1 MNRFNAKV
9 GLGAAI
15 LSIMSATPAYAES
28 AGAAD
33 AAPGD
38 EIIVTAQFREQD
50 VQSAPL
56 AITVVPGELIAARG
70 QTSISQIAYQAP
82 NVTLKP
88 QGQSYGPSL
97 GASIR
102 GVGQFDFNP
111 ALEPGVGIYV
121 DDVYYATLT
130 GSILDLLDLERV
142 EILRG
147 PQGTLAGKNSI
158 GGAVKLYSIKPQN
171 ENSGRVRLGYG
182 SRDRVDVRGMINL
195 ALTPDLAIR
204 IAGVSKTQGGYVKRL
219 DYGCVFPG
227 SGIPPTGRARKGC
240 LLARD
245 GNVDYQG
252 VRGQLRYAPSADLE
266 INLAA
271 DYSNDSRH
279 TPGSV
284 LTFFNYTGA
293 GDINPYPVP
302 VTYSQFLCGKYCNYA
317 TYEILPDGGRP
328 GAAFPDK
335 ASFKGYGFSGHV
347 DWKAGDHLTIQSIT
361 AYRHYHA
368 LFTNDDDVSPLSH
381 SLGLSDLRFHSFSQE
396 LRAIGTI
403 GAFDYAAGGFYMDQ
417 KSVYATQQILR
428 YASPPGVLVYGDD
441 PVKASTKALFG
452 HLTWHAT
459 DRLSVMGGLR
469 YTDEKK
475 TYAFIRKNP
484 DGTPNSAVDGVVG
497 RYDGPTSDRIDY
509 RAAVQFDVTDEV
521 MTYAQYSTGF
531 KGGGVSPRPFAPLQ
545 VRSFGPEKIGS
556 WEVGLKT
563 DLWDHR
569 ARINLAA
576 FLSDYKGVQLSLG
589 SCPEY
594 NPTPP
599 GPGVPFPCALISNA
613 ADARIKGFEAEATL
627 RPVER
632 LSIEAALSYLDFKYK
647 AGSIRPTA
655 GGVTRPAGP
664 QYGDRPPY
672 VPEWKW
678 SVGAQY
684 EADAGTWG
692 TITPRIDLTWQGAL
706 FSNGSNRTVATPTRA
721 RNKIPGYLLANAR
734 ISWKNRGQDLE
745 VAAEVTNL
753 FDKYYYLTLFD
764 LTPNNAGVAAAQP
777 GRPREWAVT
786 VTKRF

>member
-1 MNRFNAKV
+1 VTVNGFTTWVRI
-9 GLGAAI
+9 GAAALAI
-15 LSIMSATPAYAES
+15 AVASQARAEAT
-28 AGAAD
+28 AD
-33 AAPGD
+33 EAD
-38 EIIVTAQFREQD
+38 EEIIVTAQFREQD

-56 AITVVPGELIAARG
+56 AITVVSGELADARG
-70 QTSISQIAYQAP
+70 QTNISQIAYQTP

-130 GSILDLLDLERV
+130 GSIVDLLDLERV

-158 GGAVKLYSIKPQN
+158 GGAVKLYSRKPQN
-171 ENSGRVRLGYG
+171 ENSGSVKLGYG
-182 SRDRVDVRGMINL
+182 SRDRVDLRGMVNL
-195 ALTPDLAIR
+195 ALSPDLAIR
-204 IAGVSKTQGGYVKRL
+204 LAGVSKMQGGYVKRI
-219 DYGCVFPG
+219 DYGCAFPG
-227 SGIPPTGRARKGC
+227 SGIPPTGRAKNGC
-240 LLARD
+240 RLARD

-252 VRGQLRYAPSADLE
+252 VRGQARYTPSSDLE

-271 DYSNDSRH
+271 DYSNDHRR

-302 VTYSQFLCGKYCNYA
+302 VSYTQFLCGKYCNYA
-317 TYEILPDGGRP
+317 TFEILPDDGRP
-328 GAAFPDK
+328 GANFTDR
-335 ASFKGYGFSGHV
+335 STFKGYGFSGHV
-347 DWKAGDHLTIQSIT
+347 DWKIGNHLTIQSIS
-361 AYRHYHA
+361 AYRHYRA
-368 LFTNDDDVSPLSH
+368 TFTNDDDASPLAH
-381 SLGLSDLRFHSFSQE
+381 SLGFSDLRFHSFSQE

-403 GAFDYAAGGFYMDQ
+403 ASVDYAFGLFYLDQ
-417 KSVYATQQILR
+417 KSVYKTQQILR
-428 YASPPGVLVYGDD
+428 YASPPGVLIYGDD
-441 PVKASTKALFG
+441 PVKANTKALFG
-452 HLTWHAT
+452 HITWHAT
-459 DRLSVMGGLR
+459 DRLSLMGGLR

-497 RYDGPTSDRIDY
+497 TYDGPTSDRIDY
-509 RAAVQFDVTDEV
+509 RAAVQFDLSDGV

-556 WEVGLKT
+556 WEAGLKT

-569 ARINLAA
+569 ARISVAA
-576 FLSDYKGVQLSLG
+576 FLSNYKGVQLSLG

-599 GPGVPFPCALISNA
+599 GPGAPFPCALVNNA
-613 ADARIKGFEAEATL
+613 ADARIKGLEAEAAL
-627 RPVER
+627 RPLPD

-647 AGSIRPTA
+647 AGSIPPAA
-655 GGVTRPAGP
+655 GGPPRPAGP
-664 QYGDRPPY
+664 QYGNRPAY
-672 VPEWKW
+672 VPNWKW
-678 SVGAQY
+678 SIGAQY
-684 EADAGTWG
+684 EADIGARG
-692 TITPRIDLTWQGAL
+692 TITPRLDLAWQGDMFGNA
-706 FSNGSNRTVATPTRA
+706 SNRSSADALRA
-721 RNKIPGYLLANAR
+721 SNKIPGYLLANAR
-734 ISWKNRGQDLE
+734 ISWKNRARDLE
-745 VAAEVTNL
+745 VAVEVTNL
-753 FDKYYYLTLFD
+753 FDKYYFLTLFD
-764 LTPNNAGVAAAQP
+764 LTPNNAGVAVAQP
-777 GRPREWAVT
+777 GRPREWALT
-786 VTKRF
+786 ATRKF